1 MIKKIT
7 ALLLAVLC
15 TVPYLTSCGGGN
27 GNEGATLS
35 QEAVTYEIDS
45 ELITDVDKYIN
56 KLSEDWFDDCAGKT
70 FTWCGNQWQYP
81 EKEEE
86 TGDIRN
92 DALYF
97 RQREIE
103 EKFGITWNNVVTV
116 HDGITENYSVYDYVM
131 ADVMSG
137 NGAYNACY
145 GTTIQVVQPLL
156 VKNTLYDV
164 SNYDI
169 IDFDREWW
177 PKHIEDNYSIN
188 GSMYFLNG
196 PIVTTYYED
205 TYCFAFNK
213 QIVLD
218 YGIENLYDLVYNDEW
233 TFDKMFEVAS
243 VIPQNENGAGA
254 YRFGNPSGLAAMYAH
269 GITLT
274 SYDETGSP
282 YIETAIPKELYDL
295 SEKLCSIYADDSV
308 SANIK
313 YRWGTK
319 RESVEKKY
327 GFENFNE
334 MFERGDF
341 LFYNLTTGDAA
352 ELRKYK
358 VEFGILPMPK
368 GDKNQENYI
377 SSTDN
382 WGTVNVFVPKS
393 NKDHEFTD
401 LMIEVLAALGR
412 KYIKPA
418 YYDKLLKYRSMY
430 DHDSRDMI
438 DIIFESKI
446 YDLVDFLAVEG
457 GINQETDFVKVVIAG
472 LQENNDSFTSRYMLQ
487 AKNVNRSIKSLLENI
502 EKDQLGTS

>member
-1 MIKKIT
+1 
-7 ALLLAVLC
+7 
-15 TVPYLTSCGGGN
+15 
-27 GNEGATLS
+27 
-35 QEAVTYEIDS
+35 
-45 ELITDVDKYIN
+45 
-56 KLSEDWFDDCAGKT
+56 
-70 FTWCGNQWQYP
+70 
-81 EKEEE
+81 
-86 TGDIRN
+86 
-92 DALYF
+92 
-97 RQREIE
+97 
-103 EKFGITWNNVVTV
+103 
-116 HDGITENYSVYDYVM
+116 
-131 ADVMSG
+131 
-137 NGAYNACY
+137 
-145 GTTIQVVQPLL
+145 
-156 VKNTLYDV
+156 
-164 SNYDI
+164 
-169 IDFDREWW
+169 
-177 PKHIEDNYSIN
+177 
-188 GSMYFLNG
+188 
-196 PIVTTYYED
+196 
-205 TYCFAFNK
+205 
-213 QIVLD
+213 
-218 YGIENLYDLVYNDEW
+218 
-233 TFDKMFEVAS
+233 
-243 VIPQNENGAGA
+243 
-254 YRFGNPSGLAAMYAH
+254 
-269 GITLT
+269 
-274 SYDETGSP
+274 
-282 YIETAIPKELYDL
+282 
-295 SEKLCSIYADDSV
+295 
-308 SANIK
+308 
-313 YRWGTK
+313 
-319 RESVEKKY
+319 
-327 GFENFNE
+327 